1 MAIAPSLA
9 KVLEKRVWL
18 RSIWDKL
25 KPRYNGDCGICEN
38 PILVFRVK
46 RIPRCAGNRDRSLN
60 SYSAEPYPIVQI
72 PSCVKLLWFKRSLL
86 SETSAFSLS
95 SRIPLCMNYQPSTL
109 SYLSTLS
116 VEAAIDPDPLLVPP
130 DITALAAIE
139 CMSQIRSVCL
149 LPSETAASSSILG
162 EDARSSCVVVMEGQQ
177 PIGLLTERDI
187 VRSMARG
194 LELDRIPIT
203 EVMTP
208 HPLVLSRSQC
218 RDVFY
223 LLNLFVEHRVRH
235 LPIVEDS
242 GRFAGLVTVDTL
254 RQTLELGDFYKLR
267 QVAEVM
273 IPEAIRA
280 TPTASARDLIHLMA
294 EYQVGGVAIEPF
306 SQDSSGTVGMVT
318 EGDLVQ
324 LLALGLNP
332 RQITASAIANLLPVL
347 RPSDSLWIAHQQMQ
361 QHKVRYLAVRGSE
374 DEPIGVITQGSLLRL
389 LNPMELYGTIQKLR
403 QQIYNLKTEKIALLE
418 KHHEELEQ
426 EATKLK
432 LGNQTLQQEI
442 AKRQQVELALQQSEE
457 LSRITFEK
465 AAVAMVHCRLDG
477 RFIRVN
483 QRFEHL
489 LGYSYKELQQQ
500 TLFEMNQA
508 EDTQSPQDWVAR
520 LLSGQQCS
528 KSFSSE
534 QQYLQQDGSHLWVN
548 LTLSVVRN
556 AAGELD
562 YLIGVVEDIS
572 DRKYGENLL
581 QDTEERFQAIFE
593 QAGVGMEICTL
604 EGRFVRLN
612 QKFCDIV
619 GYSRSELLERTFQ
632 DITHPEDLSQS
643 LKLKRQLLGREIP
656 YYSLEERYVRQDGSI
671 VWVNMMLS
679 LMCDPKGE
687 PKYLIGVVED
697 ISARK
702 KAEVALRE
710 SEERFRSMFENHKS
724 IMLLIEP
731 ETGEIIDANQAAE
744 KFYNRPQDDLCS
756 LTFFDLNQVTKEQV
770 AQELTEAKLEVKNQF
785 VFPHQLSSGDR
796 GWVEVYS
803 SPIDYQGK
811 QLLFSII
818 HDITDRKQAEEAL
831 KESQHFVQQIADS
844 TPNIL
849 YVYDLIEQR
858 NTYVNHE
865 TTTILGY
872 TPEEFKALT
881 LADFEMLI
889 HPDDRLKVQ
898 KYVHQFKT
906 ARTDNIFELEFRIWH
921 ANGQCRWL
929 YRRDTLF
936 NRTKDGKPK
945 QILGT
950 ATDITERKQ
959 MEEQLQRANQ
969 ELQNSVDKLEVRNSE
984 MKLLRKMSDFLQA
997 CLTVEEA
1004 YGAIAD
1010 LLKPLFP
1017 DCSGGFFT
1025 LNSAS
1030 SLVEAVATWGDQ
1042 LHSETLFNPLDCWS
1056 LRGGIFYAAEH
1067 TLPSLFCQ
1075 HVHKNPA
1082 PAETLC
1088 VPMMAQGE
1096 TLGLL
1101 YLNSPH
1107 PGEFSESKHQ
1117 LARTV
1122 SEHLSL
1128 ALANLKLRETLHN
1141 QSIRDPLTGLFNRRY
1156 MEESLQRELHRADR
1170 NNSALG
1176 IIMIDVD
1183 HFKRFNDT
1191 WGHEAGD
1198 LVLRELSRFLQ
1209 QSIRP
1214 SDIACRYGGEELT
1227 LIFPEM
1233 SLEETYKRAEE
1244 IRQGV
1249 KELKLR
1255 YHESSLGA
1263 ITISLGVAS
1272 FPQHG
1277 RNSDSLIQL
1286 ADAALYRA
1294 KAEGRDR
1301 TIAPPEGAMGR
1312 AH

>member
-1 MAIAPSLA
+1 
-9 KVLEKRVWL
+9 
-18 RSIWDKL
+18 
-25 KPRYNGDCGICEN
+25 
-38 PILVFRVK
+38 
-46 RIPRCAGNRDRSLN
+46 
-60 SYSAEPYPIVQI
+60 
-72 PSCVKLLWFKRSLL
+72 
-86 SETSAFSLS
+86 
-95 SRIPLCMNYQPSTL
+95 MNYQPSTL
-109 SYLSTLS
+109 SYVPTLS
-116 VEAAIDPDPLLVPP
+116 VEAAIDPEPLLVSP
-130 DITALAAIE
+130 DIKTFGAIE
-139 CMSQIRSVCL
+139 RMSQIRSVCL
-149 LPSETAASSSILG
+149 LPSGTSASSSILG
-162 EDARSSCVVVMEGQQ
+162 EEARSSCVVVMEGQQ

-187 VRSMARG
+187 VRSLARG
-194 LELDRIPIT
+194 LDLERIPIT
-203 EVMTP
+203 EAMTP
-208 HPLVLSRSQC
+208 HPMVLHRSEC

-223 LLNLFVEHRVRH
+223 LLNLFIQHRVRH
-235 LPIVEDS
+235 LPIVEDN

-254 RQTLELGDFYKLR
+254 RQTLELSDFYKLR
-267 QVAEVM
+267 HVAEVM

-280 TPTASARDLIHLMA
+280 TPTASALDLIHLMA

-306 SQDSSGTVGMVT
+306 SEDSPGAVGMVT

-324 LLALGLNP
+324 VLALGLNP
-332 RQITASAIANLLPVL
+332 RQIAAGAIANRLPVL
-347 RPSDSLWIAHQQMQ
+347 RPSDSLWTAHQQMQ
-361 QHKVRYLAVRGSE
+361 QHQVRYLAVRTSK
-374 DEPIGVITQGSLLRL
+374 DEQLGVITQGSLLRL

-403 QQIYNLKTEKIALLE
+403 QTIYNLKTEKIALLE

-432 LGNQTLQQEI
+432 LGNQALQQEI
-442 AKRQQVELALQQSEE
+442 KKCQQVELALRDSQE
-457 LSRITFEK
+457 LSRVTFEK
-465 AAVAMVHCRLDG
+465 APVAMFHCRLDG
-477 RFIRVN
+477 RFLRVN
-483 QRFEHL
+483 QRFCHFM
-489 LGYSYKELQQQ
+489 GYSSAELEQQS
-500 TLFEMNQA
+500 LFQMNQA
-508 EDTQSPQDWVAR
+508 EDTPSPQEWVAR
-520 LLSGQQCS
+520 LISRQQAA
-528 KSFSSE
+528 KLFSSE
-534 QQYLQQDGSHLWVN
+534 QRYLHQDGSQLWVN
-548 LTLSVVRN
+548 LTLTVVEN
-556 AAGELD
+556 GAGEPECLM
-562 YLIGVVEDIS
+562 GVVEDIS

-581 QDTEERFQAIFE
+581 QDSEDRFQTIFD

-604 EGRFVRLN
+604 EGRFFRVN
-612 QKFCDIV
+612 QKFCDLV
-619 GYSRSELLERTFQ
+619 GYSRSELVELTFQ
-632 DITHPEDLSQS
+632 DITHPDYLSRS
-643 LKLKRQLLGREIP
+643 LTLKRQVLAGEIP
-656 YYSLEERYVRQDGSI
+656 SYNLEERYVRSDGSF

-679 LMCDPKGE
+679 LMRDQTTGE
-687 PKYLIGVVED
+687 PKYFIGVVED

-702 KAEVALRE
+702 QAEVALRE

-744 KFYNRPQDDLCS
+744 KFYNRSQDDLCS
-756 LTFFDLNQVTKEQV
+756 LTFFDLNQFSKDRV
-770 AQELTEAKLEVKNQF
+770 AQEMIEAKLEVKNTF
-785 VFPHQLSSGDR
+785 VFPHTLATGELR
-796 GWVEVYS
+796 WVEVYS
-803 SPIDYQGK
+803 SPIEYQGK
-811 QLLFSII
+811 QLLFSIL

-865 TTTILGY
+865 ITTILGY
-872 TPEEFKALT
+872 TPEEFQAFSLS
-881 LADFEMLI
+881 DFERLI
-889 HPDDRLKVQ
+889 HPEDRFKVQ
-898 KYVHQFKT
+898 KYLHQFKY
-906 ARTDNIFELEFRIWH
+906 ARTDNIFELEFRIQH
-921 ANGQCRWL
+921 ASGQWRWL

-936 NRTKDGKPK
+936 NRTLEGKPK

-950 ATDITERKQ
+950 ATDITQRKQ
-959 MEEQLQRANQ
+959 MEEQLQKANQ
-969 ELQNSVDKLEVRNSE
+969 ELQNWVDKLEVRNSE
-984 MKLLRKMSDFLQA
+984 MKLLRQMSDFLQA

-1017 DCSGGFFT
+1017 QCSGGVFT
-1025 LNSAS
+1025 LNPSS
-1030 SLVEAVATWGDQ
+1030 SLVEAVATWGDK
-1042 LHSETLFNPLDCWS
+1042 LHSETLFNPHECWS
-1056 LRGGIFYAAEH
+1056 LRRGLLHDAEH
-1067 TLPSLFCQ
+1067 TRPSLFCQ

-1096 TLGLL
+1096 TMGLL
-1101 YLNSPH
+1101 YLNSPN
-1107 PGEFSESKHQ
+1107 PGDFSESKHQ

-1156 MEESLQRELHRADR
+1156 MEESLQREIHRAAR
-1170 NNSALG
+1170 NQKALG

-1209 QSIRP
+1209 KSIRT

-1255 YHESSLGA
+1255 YHESSLGT

-1277 RNSDSLIQL
+1277 KNSDSLIQL

-1301 TIAPPEGAMGR
+1301 TIAAP
-1312 AH
+1312 